1 MFLLSSRSATVL
13 VIFVI
18 AVIAFCLAS
27 VFGAMTG
34 TISILPNENESN
46 GGVLD
51 NLSAITDGTGDSGVR
66 YGNAN
71 YDRSS
76 SSNSEVET
84 TQDSSSQS
92 AASTDSSS
100 NVEHTTDNAGQS
112 SDSKDTNPDSNPNS
126 GSNSNPNV
134 VTTTG

>member
-34 TISILPNENESN
+34 TISILPESDST
-46 GGVLD
+46 GGILD

-66 YGNAN
+66 YGNEN
-71 YDRSS
+71 YDSGSSSGSNVETTTDSSSSSSSGSVEITTDNSGQSS
-76 SSNSEVET
+76 SSNVRDADNPTIET
-84 TQDSSSQS
+84 
-92 AASTDSSS
+92 A
-100 NVEHTTDNAGQS
+100 
-112 SDSKDTNPDSNPNS
+112 
-126 GSNSNPNV
+126 
-134 VTTTG
+134 TG